1 MALMTKTE
9 VENVL
14 SELHD
19 ITHFEY
25 CDDRSISFTR
35 LSEFFPSTEAI
46 EWLANPDSSV
56 VPHDLVIEFFDGDG
70 HYNIDKLIE
79 KLESILL
86 QGPTLLDTSNWKTT
100 DVYK

>member
-14 SELHD
+14 SELYEEEK
-19 ITHFEY
+19 FVGPGRE
-25 CDDRSISFTR
+25 ISFTR
-35 LSEFFPSTEAI
+35 LGEFFPSLKAVK
-46 EWLANPDSSV
+46 WLANPESSV
-56 VPHDLVIEFFDGDG
+56 VHHDLMIYFYDGDG

-79 KLESILL
+79 KLESILF